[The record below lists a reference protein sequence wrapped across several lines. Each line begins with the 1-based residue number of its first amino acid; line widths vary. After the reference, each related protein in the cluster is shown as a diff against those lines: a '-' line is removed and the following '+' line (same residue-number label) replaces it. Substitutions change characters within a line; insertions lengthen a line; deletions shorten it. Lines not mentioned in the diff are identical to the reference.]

1 MATAMRKAPK
11 QARSRATVEF
21 IIQAAA
27 RVLGRQGWARFT
39 TNEVAEAAGVSVG
52 SLYQYFPN
60 KHALVDAIM
69 QRHFDAVLAVLRG
82 VDASRHGSSRK
93 AEELVR
99 GMIAVH
105 QIDPALHRVLLEEMP
120 SRGKLKAIHDEFKV
134 ESLRRYQALIAAS
147 TKRRESACDEIAAQV
162 LSAAVKGVIHDAT
175 INGTLELQTLKD
187 ELMDLVSGFL
197 LKRKGKS
204 ARLVEH
210 SRVAPTLQS
219 A

>member
-1 MATAMRKAPK
+1 MPAAMRKAPK

-39 TNEVAEAAGVSVG
+39 TNEVADAAGVSVG

-69 QRHFDAVLAVLRG
+69 QRHFDSVLAVLRS
-82 VDASRHGSSRK
+82 VDASEQGSSKK
-93 AEELVR
+93 AQELVR

-120 SRGKLKAIHDEFKV
+120 LRGKLKAIHEEFNM
-134 ESLRRYQALIAAS
+134 ESLRRYQALIAAGA
-147 TKRRESACDEIAAQV
+147 KGRESTCDEIAAQV

-175 INGTLELQTLKD
+175 INGTLELPNLRD
-187 ELMDLVSGFL
+187 ELVNLVSGFL
-197 LKRKGKS
+197 LKRKAKS
-204 ARLVEH
+204 ARPVEY
-210 SRVAPTLQS
+210 AKKALI
-219 A
+219 